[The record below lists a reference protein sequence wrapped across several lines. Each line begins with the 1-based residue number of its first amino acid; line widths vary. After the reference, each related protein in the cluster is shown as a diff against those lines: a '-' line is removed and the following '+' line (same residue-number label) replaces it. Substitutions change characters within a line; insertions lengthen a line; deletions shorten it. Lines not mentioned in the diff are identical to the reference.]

1 MHVGR
6 PNIGDR
12 VAKSGLPQILERQGS
27 LRVELAEIL
36 GLHTLYTFSANTRRV
51 LLGAEVFTRRGG
63 EKLEILDIAAR
74 HNESCGDGAREQSIA
89 LLLVEEL
96 CRVARRVKGIRDVS
110 LAHDRGTVSMC
121 NLEKNAV
128 AQPLP

>member
-36 GLHTLYTFSANTRRV
+36 GLHTLYAFSEYAT
-51 LLGAEVFTRRGG
+51 GAPRCRGFHPQG
-63 EKLEILDIAAR
+63 R
-74 HNESCGDGAREQSIA
+74 
-89 LLLVEEL
+89 
-96 CRVARRVKGIRDVS
+96 
-110 LAHDRGTVSMC
+110 
-121 NLEKNAV
+121 
-128 AQPLP
+128 